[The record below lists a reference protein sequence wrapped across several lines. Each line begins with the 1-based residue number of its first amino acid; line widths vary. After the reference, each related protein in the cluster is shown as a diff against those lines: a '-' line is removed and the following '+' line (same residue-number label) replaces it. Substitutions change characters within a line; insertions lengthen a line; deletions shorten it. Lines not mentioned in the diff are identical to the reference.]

1 MLSKFFD
8 GVDKMVVARLVLFH
22 TAVIA
27 ISNYLVSINFD
38 LLGHPLTAAAF
49 TFPLVIVATDLTVRL
64 IGKTAGRAVVALSY
78 LPAVAVS
85 VGVILWSGAPESV
98 AYRIGFASGS
108 AYLVGTMLD
117 VYVFQWVRERFT
129 AWFYAPALSMIA
141 ANFIDTYTFFYVGFA
156 NGADEFM
163 AANWDTVAL
172 NQAITKLVIGWI
184 VFLPAYGVLLN
195 IIQKKIIV
203 IK

>member
-8 GVDKMVVARLVLFH
+8 GVDKMVVAKLVLFH
-22 TAVIA
+22 TLVIA

-78 LPAVAVS
+78 IPAVAVS
-85 VGVILWSGAPESV
+85 VAVILWSGAPESV

-172 NQAITKLVIGWI
+172 NQSITKLVIGWI
-184 VFLPAYGVLLN
+184 VFLPAYGVLLSM
-195 IIQKKIIV
+195 IQKKVIV

>member
-38 LLGHPLTAAAF
+38 LFGHPLTAAAF

-78 LPAVAVS
+78 IPAVVVS
-85 VGVILWSGAPESV
+85 VAVILWSGAPESV

>member
-8 GVDKMVVARLVLFH
+8 GVDKMVVAKLVLFH
-22 TAVIA
+22 TLVIA

-85 VGVILWSGAPESV
+85 VAVILWSGAPESV

-156 NGADEFM
+156 NGADEFI
-163 AANWDTVAL
+163 AANWDKVAL
-172 NQAITKLVIGWI
+172 NKSITKLVIGWI

-195 IIQKKIIV
+195 MIQKKVIV

>member
-8 GVDKMVVARLVLFH
+8 GVDKMIVAKLVLFH
-22 TAVIA
+22 TLVIA

-85 VGVILWSGAPESV
+85 VAVILWSGAPESV

-172 NQAITKLVIGWI
+172 NQSITKLVIGWI

-195 IIQKKIIV
+195 MIQKKVIV